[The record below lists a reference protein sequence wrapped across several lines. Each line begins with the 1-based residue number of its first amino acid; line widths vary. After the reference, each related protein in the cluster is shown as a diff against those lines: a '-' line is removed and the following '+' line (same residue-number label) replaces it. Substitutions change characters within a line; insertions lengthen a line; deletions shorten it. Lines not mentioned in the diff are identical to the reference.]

1 MATDLRQLLRGATM
15 CATLAIAAPFA
26 ADAQEEM
33 LADVFGN
40 ATQFTFFWAQVGSPR
55 GDFRPERR
63 AGAGGIGFEFGVP
76 IPGGL
81 TSTLRA
87 KTTRSSKPEGTSC
100 NVRYLRGELAQGEPC
115 ADTTIVTVKR
125 IRSTGAT
132 SYEEQLNI
140 EKFSWEI
147 PVLTLEISGGFSQA
161 GAFVSRRPQN
171 DIRVSV
177 REIPAVSV
185 SVNYNPRLPVIG
197 RAIGT
202 HFGARTGIISLIGGR
217 AFGADAS
224 ARLSGETFQFGPLAG
239 IAAKVHGIIV
249 FAEGAYMWR
258 HFTSVDWDSETGLHN
273 LPRSIDFSGSSLRL
287 GLQFQFRKPDE
298 KSDAPDQG
306 AHAG

>member
-1 MATDLRQLLRGATM
+1 MAIDFRQFLRCAAM
-15 CATLAIAAPFA
+15 CATVTLAAPFA
-26 ADAQEEM
+26 AKAQEEM

-40 ATQFTFFWAQVGSPR
+40 ATQFSLFWTQVGSPR

-76 IPGGL
+76 IPGGF
-81 TSTLRA
+81 TRTLRA
-87 KTTRSSKPEGTSC
+87 KAARSSKPAGTTC
-100 NVRYLRGELAQGEPC
+100 QARYSRGELSQGEPC

-125 IRSTGAT
+125 IRSTGST
-132 SYEEQLNI
+132 SYEEQLHI

-161 GAFVSRRPQN
+161 GAFVSRRPDN

-185 SVNYNPRLPVIG
+185 QVNYNPRLPVVG

-202 HFGARTGIISLIGGR
+202 HIGARTGIISLIGGR
-217 AFGADAS
+217 AFGEDAS

-258 HFTSVDWDSETGLHN
+258 HFNSVDWDSETGLRN
-273 LPRSIDFSGSSLRL
+273 LPRSIDFSGSTLRL

-298 KSDAPDQG
+298 KSDAPDSG
-306 AHAG
+306 AHGS